1 MINKI
6 IFFFILISLNLSY
19 GQNKSCQDAID
30 ESNLNKIL
38 LEIDCNSIN
47 PIVEEDI
54 KNEYVF
60 IFLNGG
66 ASPIRFSTDESF
78 EKKYNIYFYEQGC
91 INSLCA
97 ESYNMIIFDYLKKA
111 YGKKWMKEI
120 RDDAVGFKKW
130 KKLNR
135 KQQNKSN
142 KT

>member
-1 MINKI
+1 M
-6 IFFFILISLNLSY
+6 SY
-19 GQNKSCQDAID
+19 GQNKSFQDAIN
-30 ESNLNKIL
+30 ESNVNKIL

-54 KNEYVF
+54 KNERVF

-66 ASPIRFSTDESF
+66 ASPIRFSTDDSF
-78 EKKYNIYFYEQGC
+78 EKKYNIYFFEQGC

-97 ESYNMIIFDYLKKA
+97 ESYNMIIFDYLKKT

>member
-1 MINKI
+1 M
-6 IFFFILISLNLSY
+6 SY
-19 GQNKSCQDAID
+19 GQNKSFQDAID
-30 ESNLNKIL
+30 ESNVNKIL

-135 KQQNKSN
+135 KQRNKNN

>member
-1 MINKI
+1 M
-6 IFFFILISLNLSY
+6 SY
-19 GQNKSCQDAID
+19 GQNKSFQDAID

-135 KQQNKSN
+135 KQRNKNN

>member
-1 MINKI
+1 M
-6 IFFFILISLNLSY
+6 SY
-19 GQNKSCQDAID
+19 GQNKSFQDAID

-111 YGKKWMKEI
+111 YGKKWTKEI

-135 KQQNKSN
+135 KQRNKNNKS
-142 KT
+142 

>member
-1 MINKI
+1 MN
-6 IFFFILISLNLSY
+6 Y
-19 GQNKSCQDAID
+19 GQNKSFKDTVD
-30 ESNLNKIL
+30 ESNVTKIL

-135 KQQNKSN
+135 KQRNKNN

>member
-1 MINKI
+1 M
-6 IFFFILISLNLSY
+6 SY
-19 GQNKSCQDAID
+19 GQNKSFQDTID

-135 KQQNKSN
+135 KQRNKNN

>member
-1 MINKI
+1 M
-6 IFFFILISLNLSY
+6 SY
-19 GQNKSCQDAID
+19 GQNKSFQDAID

-54 KNEYVF
+54 KNERVF

-135 KQQNKSN
+135 KQRNKNN

>member
-1 MINKI
+1 M
-6 IFFFILISLNLSY
+6 SY
-19 GQNKSCQDAID
+19 GQNKSFQDAID

-54 KNEYVF
+54 KKEYVF

-135 KQQNKSN
+135 KQRNKNN
-142 KT
+142 KTNE

>member
-6 IFFFILISLNLSY
+6 IFFFILISLSMSY
-19 GQNKSCQDAID
+19 GQNKSFQDAID
-30 ESNLNKIL
+30 ESNVNKIL

-47 PIVEEDI
+47 FIVNEDI
-54 KNEYVF
+54 KNQRVF

-91 INSLCA
+91 VNSLCA
-97 ESYNMIIFDYLKKA
+97 ESYNMIIFDYLKKT

-120 RDDAVGFKKW
+120 RDDAVGLKKW
-130 KKLNR
+130 KKINR
-135 KQQNKSN
+135 KQQTIIN
-142 KT
+142 

>member
-1 MINKI
+1 M
-6 IFFFILISLNLSY
+6 SY
-19 GQNKSCQDAID
+19 GQNKSFQDTID

-54 KNEYVF
+54 KNERVF

-66 ASPIRFSTDESF
+66 ASPIRFSTDDSF
-78 EKKYNIYFYEQGC
+78 EKKYNIYFFEQGC

-135 KQQNKSN
+135 KQRNKNN

>member
-1 MINKI
+1 MN
-6 IFFFILISLNLSY
+6 Y
-19 GQNKSCQDAID
+19 GQNKSFKDTVD
-30 ESNLNKIL
+30 ESNVTKIL

-120 RDDAVGFKKW
+120 RNDAVGFKKW

>member
-1 MINKI
+1 M
-6 IFFFILISLNLSY
+6 SY
-19 GQNKSCQDAID
+19 GQNKSFQDAID
-30 ESNLNKIL
+30 ESNVNKIL

-54 KNEYVF
+54 KNERVF

-135 KQQNKSN
+135 KQRNKNN